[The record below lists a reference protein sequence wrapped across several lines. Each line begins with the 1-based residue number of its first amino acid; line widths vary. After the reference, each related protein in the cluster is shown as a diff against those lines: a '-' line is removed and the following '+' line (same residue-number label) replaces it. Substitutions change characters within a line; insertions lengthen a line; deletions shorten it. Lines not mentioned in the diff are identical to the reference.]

1 MLNSLV
7 LSINRSYNVLQD
19 PIPQNKSL
27 ATHLLYVTP
36 FQGAS
41 KILTHTIQ
49 FHISQITSRLAAH
62 KSSLLSSGPEPKD
75 IIGKLLKRHD
85 EKPDLLLNWV
95 AKMCMSSFQA
105 GVETTAI
112 TISSFIYNVVI
123 HPECQGK
130 IHAEIDAAKK
140 AGKLSSPPQ
149 LRELKAHL
157 PYTSACL
164 SESLRL
170 HPVIGMPLMRVVP
183 EGGAQ
188 LEGYNLPAGVCE
200 SSLFG
205 AAS

>member
-1 MLNSLV
+1 
-7 LSINRSYNVLQD
+7 
-19 PIPQNKSL
+19 
-27 ATHLLYVTP
+27 
-36 FQGAS
+36 
-41 KILTHTIQ
+41 
-49 FHISQITSRLAAH
+49 
-62 KSSLLSSGPEPKD
+62 
-75 IIGKLLKRHD
+75 
-85 EKPDLLLNWV
+85 
-95 AKMCMSSFQA
+95 MCMSSFQA

-112 TISSFIYNVVI
+112 TIGSFIYNVVI
-123 HPECQGK
+123 HRECQGK

-188 LEGYNLPAGVCE
+188 LEGYSLPAGVCE

-205 AAS
+205 AASWLEIFRLSLGSILGYLVETKACSVKMQKRGDQKGGSSTPLSTLDISRLTTCFGVEEVDPVQESVRAISP